1 MLYRIKAPKC
11 NKFSYT
17 SMWEK
22 PVHFFS
28 SLRTGVDFSSQ
39 NNFTNLVSFAKISV
53 PVGSIIPWIDI
64 PSHHHRLTTLL
75 SLTVFLHSMLSH
87 WIVYIPTNILSN
99 RIKYNV
105 TKQEYEELTGVVRL
119 DDKVAQLPKKY
130 VQALNSSP
138 KVAQHTFIAYTV
150 GKSCA
155 VVAVSCSLNLLKS
168 N

>member
-87 WIVYIPTNILSN
+87 WIVYIPTNIMSN

-105 TKQEYEELTGVVRL
+105 TNKNMKNWLELCVL
-119 DDKVAQLPKKY
+119 MMKWH
-130 VQALNSSP
+130 NSQ
-138 KVAQHTFIAYTV
+138 KNTFKRSTLAR
-150 GKSCA
+150 K
-155 VVAVSCSLNLLKS
+155 
-168 N
+168 